1 MEDAVEALVNVMT
14 DFHKSNNQPL
24 TEEDEIYLAGFYD
37 QFRRAI
43 FTQAARLAKFK
54 PGLSERALHL
64 LLERARRSRPEAPR
78 GATTDGSSP
87 IEMVEVTLVRL
98 LVQPCI
104 LEALSTRGGLATVVC
119 DAAKALQADSRI
131 PRDKFSDLRRQ
142 LSEQKANLPLEIH
155 QLALLVLR
163 DAVLD
168 TQLPIEDREAG
179 LTLLMTLT
187 KNLGHILPP
196 ELHLRFL
203 PSEKIAGN
211 APRRFRST
219 IGTLRRPPTRVLRH
233 REPQRASTDIDKG
246 PTRFGE
252 SAVSIE
258 TPLTQTQALQSS
270 SEIATEAA
278 CTVHNLQDSWG
289 VYCAHWDCEGYTRIE
304 DEHESE
310 VTFSTIEGFWEC
322 CEEGDA
328 FKPLPFTK
336 KNAHKQ
342 YLGRKNP
349 KGEKVIGIGRLSWK
363 CSLEEGSKQWIEI
376 VLALIGEGWTED
388 FSKIAG
394 NRILGV
400 EWCVTR
406 DCTFTLWFSQ
416 TAVPQDAVV
425 RVLSKHLDVSYIDL
439 STARAYA

>member
-1 MEDAVEALVNVMT
+1 MFALK
-14 DFHKSNNQPL
+14 FA
-24 TEEDEIYLAGFYD
+24 ID
-37 QFRRAI
+37 QK
-43 FTQAARLAKFK
+43 RL
-54 PGLSERALHL
+54 P
-64 LLERARRSRPEAPR
+64 
-78 GATTDGSSP
+78 
-87 IEMVEVTLVRL
+87 
-98 LVQPCI
+98 
-104 LEALSTRGGLATVVC
+104 
-119 DAAKALQADSRI
+119 
-131 PRDKFSDLRRQ
+131 
-142 LSEQKANLPLEIH
+142 
-155 QLALLVLR
+155 
-163 DAVLD
+163 
-168 TQLPIEDREAG
+168 DR
-179 LTLLMTLT
+179 
-187 KNLGHILPP
+187 
-196 ELHLRFL
+196 
-203 PSEKIAGN
+203 
-211 APRRFRST
+211 
-219 IGTLRRPPTRVLRH
+219 
-233 REPQRASTDIDKG
+233 
-246 PTRFGE
+246 
-252 SAVSIE
+252 
-258 TPLTQTQALQSS
+258 
-270 SEIATEAA
+270 
-278 CTVHNLQDSWG
+278 
-289 VYCAHWDCEGYTRIE
+289 YTRIE

-376 VLALIGEGWTED
+376 VLALIGEVRSRVALCDVNYLVSHNIFSQGWTED